1 MSRFW
6 PGHCGVS
13 EVHDDPHQ
21 PRPEPQPSAV
31 QRGGGLGCGKDG
43 PDPAERLGP
52 HHRIDLWG
60 PQFGWPFLAVLRAVN
75 FKRV

>member
-6 PGHCGVS
+6 PGLWNYKKA
-13 EVHDDPHQ
+13 E
-21 PRPEPQPSAV
+21 
-31 QRGGGLGCGKDG
+31 QRGGGLGRGKDG